1 VANVYFELTEAF
13 NAEGTIAV
21 LASGQAVVFH
31 RLAIMS
37 KDGDWVLQE
46 SASACH
52 RVLAVLERRAARYR
66 ASAPLDPRWLAG
78 GWSSHLEFRDER
90 GRRVRCDFVSRP
102 PRIALDDIPALFSEA
117 CGQGPLRVIDLDR
130 LIRLKQTQRAK
141 DYAVIGELARRL
153 PPASEIL
160 YTTDVDRILELSA
173 QFPDCPRKPARAA
186 LQGGRDDVVIA
197 LAREID
203 ELQTIDR
210 ERMGRYERASAAY
223 FAELLRSGVCDLAL
237 SEGHTVAVDLAERL
251 LPMEPA

>member
-1 VANVYFELTEAF
+1 M
-13 NAEGTIAV
+13 

-52 RVLAVLERRAARYR
+52 RVLAVLERRGARYR
-66 ASAPLDPRWLAG
+66 ASAPLDTRWLSG

-102 PRIALDDIPALFSEA
+102 PRIAFDDIPALFSEA
-117 CGQGPLRVIDLDR
+117 CGEDPLPGDRPGPADPAEADAACQGR
-130 LIRLKQTQRAK
+130 LH
-141 DYAVIGELARRL
+141 AVIGELARRL

-160 YTTDVDRILELSA
+160 YTTDVDRILELAS
-173 QFPDCPRKPARAA
+173 QFPDCLRKPARAA
-186 LQGGRDDVVIA
+186 LQGRRDDVVIA

-203 ELQTIDR
+203 ELQRNTEMTASGRLFAWKVGFR
-210 ERMGRYERASAAY
+210 ERSLGH
-223 FAELLRSGVCDLAL
+223 CD
-237 SEGHTVAVDLAERL
+237 
-251 LPMEPA
+251 